1 MWKQFIKDYFSFSK
15 KERKGIFILL
25 AIIVMGVL
33 IPLIYPLFSHSRQSE
48 NHEFEKQIE
57 ALKTRQ
63 ADTSNSFRHTLAYQ
77 KDIRETKFSQLTKAE
92 LFDFDPNTAS
102 PDDWKR
108 LGINERTV
116 HTIMNYLSKGGH
128 FYKPEDIRK
137 IWGMNK
143 EDADRLIPF
152 IKIAGAKTQNNYQVS
167 YASNNQPVN
176 QPTYPSYK
184 KAEAKAIDINRAD
197 SLEWVALP
205 GIGPSYSKRIIN
217 FRNKL
222 GGFYSIDQVAETFGF
237 PDSTFQKIKPKLIL
251 SDTSVK
257 KISIN
262 KATLEELK
270 AHPYIRYYVANAIIQ
285 YRTQHGNFSSLQDL
299 KKIMLITDEVYIKI
313 YHYLSLD

>member
-25 AIIVMGVL
+25 TIIVTGVL
-33 IPLIYPLFSHSRQSE
+33 IPLVYPMFSHSRQAD

-57 ALKTRQ
+57 ALKTKQ
-63 ADTSNSFRHTLAYQ
+63 PDTSNVLRHASGYQ
-77 KDIRETKFSQLTKAE
+77 KDFKENKLSPSAKAE

-102 PDDWKR
+102 ESDWKR
-108 LGINERTV
+108 LGISDRTV

-137 IWGMNK
+137 IWGLNK
-143 EDADRLIPF
+143 EDADRLMPY
-152 IKIAGAKTQNNYQVS
+152 IKIAGAKSQNNYQAS
-167 YASNNQPVN
+167 YQPSNQPVN
-176 QPTYPSYK
+176 QPIFPSYK
-184 KAEAKAIDINRAD
+184 KAESKAIDINRAD

-222 GGFYSIDQVAETFGF
+222 GGFYSIDQVAETFGL
-237 PDSTFQKIKPKLIL
+237 PDSTFLKIKPKLIL

-257 KISIN
+257 KININ

-299 KKIMLITDEVYIKI
+299 KKIMLITDEIYIKI
-313 YHYLSLD
+313 YHYLSIE